1 MKLTHR
7 ITVAAAA
14 LALAATPGALAKGKP
29 EDPGSQG
36 TGKPDT
42 GASQHPEKGKGNGK
56 AKPKNVV
63 LKGTVVSSDAT
74 GGTVTV
80 HVVKATKWGKS
91 LVDTD
96 AAFTVTKI
104 NAADSNGDGS
114 VTVADLMA
122 GDKVVVQAR
131 IAKDDAA
138 PYKARKVVDQTHPK
152 SSDDDEDAPE
162 EQKPAE

>member
-14 LALAATPGALAKGKP
+14 LALAATPAALAKGKP

-36 TGKPDT
+36 GAPTTKPD
-42 GASQHPEKGKGNGK
+42 KGKGK
-56 AKPKNVV
+56 TKPKNVV
-63 LKGTVVSSDAT
+63 LKGTVVSADAAA
-74 GGTVTV
+74 GTVTV

-104 NAADSNGDGS
+104 NAADSDGDGS
-114 VTVADLMA
+114 TFHTRRLA
-122 GDKVVVQAR
+122 
-131 IAKDDAA
+131 
-138 PYKARKVVDQTHPK
+138 
-152 SSDDDEDAPE
+152 
-162 EQKPAE
+162 

>member
-14 LALAATPGALAKGKP
+14 LALAVTPAAFAKKSDDDGTQG
-29 EDPGSQG
+29 GSKV
-36 TGKPDT
+36 TKPDT
-42 GASQHPEKGKGNGK
+42 GPSQHPEKGKGNGK

-63 LKGTVVSSDAT
+63 LKGTVVSSDAAA
-74 GGTVTV
+74 GTVTV

-104 NAADSNGDGS
+104 NAADTDGDGS

-131 IAKDDAA
+131 IAKDDVA

-152 SSDDDEDAPE
+152 SSDDDE
-162 EQKPAE
+162 AED

>member
-1 MKLTHR
+1 M
-7 ITVAAAA
+7 
-14 LALAATPGALAKGKP
+14 
-29 EDPGSQG
+29 
-36 TGKPDT
+36 
-42 GASQHPEKGKGNGK
+42 
-56 AKPKNVV
+56 

-74 GGTVTV
+74 AGTVTV

-104 NAADSNGDGS
+104 NAGDSNGDGS

-122 GDKVVVQAR
+122 GD
-131 IAKDDAA
+131 
-138 PYKARKVVDQTHPK
+138 KVVDQTHPK